1 MFSSLCWSNLL
12 RGYLDLCPHCPRW
25 KSQGLCAPLKV
36 GWIFATDDVDDSW
49 RWFMIVHR
57 KLQPWFPENV
67 LNISEPQ
74 IKACDIIS
82 NQGTRIQWIG
92 FVGKIFT
99 GNHVFFY
106 FRHQISGFPVHCKA
120 DVPIVQFQW
129 FHITQTF
136 SEMFAT
142 TGVTICCS
150 EKECCRAAGGL
161 IVGKYHLQSVAFF
174 RVILW

>member
-99 GNHVFFY
+99 GNHVFFFIFAIKY
-106 FRHQISGFPVHCKA
+106 RGFLYTVKQMFPLCNFSDSTSLRH
-120 DVPIVQFQW
+120 FQRC
-129 FHITQTF
+129 
-136 SEMFAT
+136 SPPRESPFA
-142 TGVTICCS
+142 VRKRS
-150 EKECCRAAGGL
+150 AAGL
-161 IVGKYHLQSVAFF
+161 PVGWL
-174 RVILW
+174 